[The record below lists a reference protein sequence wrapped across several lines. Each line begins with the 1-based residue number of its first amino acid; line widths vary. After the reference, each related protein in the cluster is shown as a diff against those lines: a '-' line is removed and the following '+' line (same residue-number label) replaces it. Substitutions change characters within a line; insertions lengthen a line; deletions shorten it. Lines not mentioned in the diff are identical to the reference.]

1 MTPEIIDKMAAILAA
16 PQQQVE
22 SVAPPDIEFKFSQD
36 EVNAVCFSEAA
47 DRILIS
53 STEGIHE

>member
-1 MTPEIIDKMAAILAA
+1 MAAILAA